1 MRSIFKFF
9 RDFLFFFLLTWFAMD
24 LWTLCKGNLRPLRR
38 KGINVEWLVNTRQ
51 EELPETVN
59 EIQRDRCTY
68 IGFRVTYTYS
78 EPTLIKRTE
87 Q

>member
-9 RDFLFFFLLTWFAMD
+9 RDFLLGFLLTWFVMD

-51 EELPETVN
+51 KELSETVN

>member
-51 EELPETVN
+51 GSCLR
-59 EIQRDRCTY
+59 Q
-68 IGFRVTYTYS
+68 
-78 EPTLIKRTE
+78 
-87 Q
+87 

>member
-1 MRSIFKFF
+1 MKSIYKFF
-9 RDFLFFFLLTWFAMD
+9 RDFLLGFLLTWFAMD
-24 LWTLCKGNLRPLRR
+24 MWALCNGNIRPLRR

-51 EELPETVN
+51 GELSETVN

-78 EPTLIKRTE
+78 EPTLIRRTE

>member
-1 MRSIFKFF
+1 MKSISKFF
-9 RDFLFFFLLTWFAMD
+9 RNFLLGFLLTWFAMD

-51 EELPETVN
+51 GELSETVN

-78 EPTLIKRTE
+78 EPTLIWRTE
-87 Q
+87 